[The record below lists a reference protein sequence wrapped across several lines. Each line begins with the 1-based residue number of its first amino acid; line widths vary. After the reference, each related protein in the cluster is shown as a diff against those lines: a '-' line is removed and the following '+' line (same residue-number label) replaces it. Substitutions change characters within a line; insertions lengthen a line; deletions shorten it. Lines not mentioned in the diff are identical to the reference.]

1 MQSGDIAGSKK
12 LVKTRLQNS
21 IGSRS
26 LERSSTSGRL
36 ELEGLLL
43 FVYSNLFTSR
53 LISTWRV
60 AEKFFVEFFGFLFDN
75 TSWGYL
81 VFASLFPFYLNFISI
96 VTYLLMAQSVNP
108 VIALHLLLFR
118 TQISQSKSNLAV
130 ILKLESKQARVF
142 HTNLSFQ
149 CIIRES

>member
-1 MQSGDIAGSKK
+1 MFWSLRRFGGLPKEVSKAWRMQSGDIAGSKK

-26 LERSSTSGRL
+26 LERSSTLGRL

-60 AEKFFVEFFGFLFDN
+60 VEKFFVEFFGFFFDN
-75 TSWGYL
+75 TSWYYL
-81 VFASLFPFYLNFISI
+81 VFASLFPFSLNFISI
-96 VTYLLMAQSVNP
+96 VTYLLMA
-108 VIALHLLLFR
+108 
-118 TQISQSKSNLAV
+118 
-130 ILKLESKQARVF
+130 
-142 HTNLSFQ
+142 
-149 CIIRES
+149 